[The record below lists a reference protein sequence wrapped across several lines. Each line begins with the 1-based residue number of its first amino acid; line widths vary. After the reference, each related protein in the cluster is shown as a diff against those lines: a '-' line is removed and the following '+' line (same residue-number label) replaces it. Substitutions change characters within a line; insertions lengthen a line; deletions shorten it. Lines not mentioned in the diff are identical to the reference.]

1 MTGPTVLDHVLL
13 LGFAVAYP
21 LYGYLTWPR
30 FVAHARAARPGA
42 RVRTYCET
50 IVAEWAL
57 AVALLVHWAA
67 SERPWSLLGLG
78 DLRGGHGPLAMTAV
92 ISLATLAFLH
102 ARGVARAPA
111 EQLAGARGQL
121 GELVHLMPHTAI
133 ERGWF
138 AGLSLTAGACEEL
151 FFRGLAPWLLSSWMP
166 AWAAMAS
173 ATALFGLAHAYQ
185 GLAGI
190 PRTAI
195 IGAALALLTLWAG
208 TLWPAILLHT
218 VIDLHGGSVGGS
230 IARAPAAAQT

>member
-1 MTGPTVLDHVLL
+1 
-13 LGFAVAYP
+13 
-21 LYGYLTWPR
+21 
-30 FVAHARAARPGA
+30 
-42 RVRTYCET
+42 
-50 IVAEWAL
+50 
-57 AVALLVHWAA
+57 
-67 SERPWSLLGLG
+67 
-78 DLRGGHGPLAMTAV
+78 MTAV
-92 ISLATLAFLH
+92 ISLATLAFL
-102 ARGVARAPA
+102 RPGGARAPA
-111 EQLAGARGQL
+111 EQLAGARGRL
-121 GELVHLMPHTAI
+121 GSSCIAAHRHRARVV
-133 ERGWF
+133 R
-138 AGLSLTAGACEEL
+138 GLSLTAGACKL